1 MAANDLR
8 RRIERQ
14 LALGVHP
21 ATRAPLTP
29 LERFAYAA
37 LLAGAPA
44 AVAQLHHLAGL
55 SPAGEQHPPAD
66 PTATTVAD
74 VAAALALQPGADQP
88 TDLPAFYSSFGAG
101 VSAVGAAV
109 PGAHTLPIT
118 HRLPE

>member
-21 ATRAPLTP
+21 VTRAPLTP
-29 LERFAYAA
+29 LERFAYTAV
-37 LLAGAPA
+37 LAGGPA
-44 AVAQLHHLAGL
+44 IAAKLRQVDL

-66 PTATTVAD
+66 PTATLVAG
-74 VAAALALQPGADQP
+74 VAAALAPQPGADQP
-88 TDLPAFYSSFGAG
+88 TFYSSFGAG